1 MNKISAHTSRFINIA
16 AVNIPPRQRRDISE
30 EGLEHLKQSI
40 VQDGLFHAPVL
51 RRDADGAHHL
61 VAGERR
67 LRAMKEL
74 HNDRTSF
81 YYNRELV
88 PEHCIPFTDTES
100 SDEIATLTKELNE
113 NLMREELSW
122 QDRVRA
128 LSDISKLR
136 SAVNPKLSHGDV
148 AQEIVS
154 KTNSKYAVG
163 TVAQEISRALLTAEF
178 LDDPD
183 VKKAKSAAFA
193 FNMATR
199 KLRDEFAAAL
209 TAESES
215 NHTFLHGDSVDIIPT
230 LDDRFDCFIIDP
242 PYGVNAQT
250 FHPGNSPAEQVHE
263 YLDSPEKA
271 VLFGKE
277 MLWHCR
283 DKATEDAHLWM
294 FCDVELFIQLRDYAR
309 NLGWTVFR
317 TPLIW
322 NKGSTGYILRQANI
336 RRGYELLMFMQR
348 SESRGLS
355 QVLQDVIT
363 VSSRDGEKVHAA
375 QKPVAL
381 YELLLRLSTSGIAN
395 PKVLDPCCGSGTI
408 FHAAQTLKISATG
421 IELDPNFAKQCQSTL
436 IELEIGAQDDA
447 D

>member
-1 MNKISAHTSRFINIA
+1 MNKISAPASRFINLA
-16 AVNIPPRQRRDISE
+16 AVNIPPRQRRDMDTE
-30 EGLEHLKQSI
+30 KLAHLKQSI
-40 VQDGLFHAPVL
+40 AEDGLLHAPVL
-51 RRDADGAHHL
+51 RRDSEGNHFL

-74 HNDRTSF
+74 HDDRTPF
-81 YYNRELV
+81 HYNRELV

-100 SDEIATLTKELNE
+100 SDEIDALTKELNE

-128 LSDISKLR
+128 LSDLSKLR
-136 SAVNPKLSHGDV
+136 SALDPKLSRSEIAEDV
-148 AQEIVS
+148 VT
-154 KTNSKYAVG
+154 KTGGRISPTY
-163 TVAQEISRALLTAEF
+163 VAQEISRALLTAEF
-178 LDDPD
+178 LDDPE
-183 VKKAKSAAFA
+183 VKGAKSEKYA

-209 TAESES
+209 SATSVSA
-215 NHTFLHGDSVDIIPT
+215 HTFREGDSTAIIPT
-230 LDDRFDCFIIDP
+230 LDDRYDCFIIDP

-250 FHPGNSPAEQVHE
+250 FHPGNSPAEMVHE
-263 YLDSPEKA
+263 YVDTPEAA
-271 VLFGKE
+271 VLFCKE
-277 MLWHCR
+277 MIWYCKE
-283 DKATEDAHLWM
+283 KATEDAHLWM
-294 FCDVELFIQLRDYAR
+294 FCDVDLFIQLRDYAR
-309 NLGWTVFR
+309 SVGWTVFR

-322 NKGSTGYILRQANI
+322 SKGSTGYILRQANI
-336 RRGYELLMFMQR
+336 RRGYEMLMFMQR

-381 YELLLRLSTSGIAN
+381 YELLLRLSTSGIAT

-408 FHAAQTLKISATG
+408 FHAAQALKISATG
-421 IELDPNFAKQCQSTL
+421 IEQDPNFAKQCQSTL

>member
-1 MNKISAHTSRFINIA
+1 MNTKAAHTSRFINLA
-16 AVNIPPRQRRDISE
+16 AVGIPPRQRKDMDTE
-30 EGLEHLKQSI
+30 KLEHLKESI
-40 VQDGLFHAPVL
+40 ATDGLLHAPVL
-51 RRDADGAHHL
+51 RRDSEGNHFL

-67 LRAMKEL
+67 LRAMKAL
-74 HNDRTSF
+74 HDDRTPF

-100 SDEIATLTKELNE
+100 QDEIDALTKELNE

-128 LSDISKLR
+128 LSDLSKLR
-136 SAVNPKLSHGDV
+136 SAIDPKLTRTDIAEDV
-148 AQEIVS
+148 AT
-154 KTNSKYAVG
+154 KTGGRISPTY
-163 TVAQEISRALLTAEF
+163 VAQEISRALLTAEF
-178 LDDPD
+178 LDDPE
-183 VKKAKSAAFA
+183 VKGAKTEKYA

-209 TAESES
+209 SAKAKSV
-215 NHTFLHGDSVDIIPT
+215 HTFLHGDSTDIILD

-242 PYGVNAQT
+242 PYGVNAET
-250 FHPGNSPAEQVHE
+250 FHPGNSPAEHVHE
-263 YLDSPEKA
+263 YIDSPEEA
-271 VLFGKE
+271 IMFGKE
-277 MLWHCR
+277 MLWKCK
-283 DKATEDAHLWM
+283 DVATEDAHLWM
-294 FCDVELFIQLRDYAR
+294 FCDVDLYIQLRDYAR

-336 RRGYELLMFMQR
+336 RRGYEMLMFMQR

-381 YELLLRLSTSGIAN
+381 YELLLRLSTSGKTN

-408 FHAAQTLKISATG
+408 FHAAQALKISATG
-421 IELDPNFAKQCQSTL
+421 IEQDPNFAKQCRNTL
-436 IELEIGAQDDA
+436 IELEIGADSDA

>member
-1 MNKISAHTSRFINIA
+1 MNKLAAHVSRFINLA
-16 AVNIPPRQRRDISE
+16 AVNIPPRQRREMSE
-30 EGLEHLKQSI
+30 EGLEHLKASI

-51 RRDADGAHHL
+51 RRDADGNHFL

-67 LRAMKEL
+67 LRAMKAL
-74 HNDRTSF
+74 HDDRTPF

-88 PEHCIPFTDTES
+88 PEHCIPFTDTDS
-100 SDEIATLTKELNE
+100 PDEIATLTKELNE

-148 AQEIVS
+148 AKEIVD
-154 KTNSKYAVG
+154 KTNSRLMAG

-183 VKKAKSAAFA
+183 VKKAKSETFA

-199 KLRDEFAAAL
+199 KLRDEFAAQLSA
-209 TAESES
+209 SS
-215 NHTFLHGDSVDIIPT
+215 KSVHTFIHGDSTNII
-230 LDDRFDCFIIDP
+230 LDLLDRFDCFIIDP

-250 FHPGNSPAEQVHE
+250 FHPGNSPAEHVHE
-263 YLDSPEKA
+263 YLDTPEAA
-271 VLFGKE
+271 VLFCKE
-277 MLWHCR
+277 MLWKC
-283 DKATEDAHLWM
+283 KEVATDEAHLWM

-381 YELLLRLSTSGIAN
+381 YELLLKLSTSGIVN

-436 IELEIGAQDDA
+436 IELEVKDA